1 MRRHLSSQ
9 VVAGART
16 MWGFRDK
23 GPTDNEVRFKRMRSP
38 EELAK
43 IAKKRAREKR
53 KKKEAERE
61 RLAKIQEDEEER
73 QWLIEHGELDPDEVA
88 VDAQKLLEDGPV
100 DQVGAGPP
108 GTEDPPSDGEGGGNG
123 DGDDDEGGIAF
134 RNDGRV
140 MSDDDMDDPELANFV
155 VDTGA
160 SGMHEDDIS
169 TVGGGVHLD

>member
-1 MRRHLSSQ
+1 
-9 VVAGART
+9 
-16 MWGFRDK
+16 MWGFKDK
-23 GPTDNEVRFKRMRSP
+23 GPVNNDERFKRLRSP

-73 QWLIEHGELDPDEVA
+73 QWLIDHGELDPDDVA
-88 VDAQKLLEDGPV
+88 VDAHNLLENGPNV
-100 DQVGAGPP
+100 
-108 GTEDPPSDGEGGGNG
+108 EGGNEEEEGKEN
-123 DGDDDEGGIAF
+123 DGHGVGEEGGGIAF
-134 RNDGRV
+134 HNDGHV
-140 MSDDDMDDPELANFV
+140 MSDDDMDDLDDFV

-160 SGMHEDDIS
+160 NGMHEDDIS